1 MSWLTRER
9 LTVYPRIIVALY
21 IILGAYLL
29 IIPGLSG
36 GKAADFMGKPLG
48 ADFSNY
54 WSSSM
59 LSLAGEPMAVYD
71 FPRLIATQE
80 AVTGVKFPLAFSY
93 PPTFLLMILPLA
105 LLPYLASLGAWLLVT
120 LSNYLLV
127 IRRIAPH
134 PLTPWLALAFPGTFQ
149 NFIQGQNGFLSA
161 ALLGGGLVIL
171 DRFPLTGG
179 MLLGA
184 LSYKPHLAALIP
196 VALLAGRCWRALA
209 GAVISAVALALLS
222 ALIFGLGTWKAF
234 SQSIPFTAEL
244 LNSGSVP
251 WFKMPT
257 IYAATRLVG
266 GGSFLAYLLQ
276 GIAML
281 ASVIVVSWTWLR
293 VSSPA
298 FRGVTLTLAILLST
312 PYAFDYDLA
321 VLALPLAW
329 LGWEAHVKG
338 WIMPGE
344 QVVLLIGWLMPIIAP
359 IIAKATNLQ
368 FGPIILIALMVLAI
382 KRSKLGNLAAPMI
395 GVHKKVQLT

>member
-21 IILGAYLL
+21 IILGVYLL

-36 GKAADFMGKPLG
+36 GKTADFMGKPLG

-105 LLPYLASLGAWLLVT
+105 LLPYLASLVAWLLVT

-234 SQSIPFTAEL
+234 YQSIPFTAAL

-266 GGSFLAYLLQ
+266 GGSLP
-276 GIAML
+276 
-281 ASVIVVSWTWLR
+281 S
-293 VSSPA
+293 
-298 FRGVTLTLAILLST
+298 
-312 PYAFDYDLA
+312 
-321 VLALPLAW
+321 LPLA
-329 LGWEAHVKG
+329 GNCHVSIG
-338 WIMPGE
+338 HRGE
-344 QVVLLIGWLMPIIAP
+344 LD
-359 IIAKATNLQ
+359 
-368 FGPIILIALMVLAI
+368 
-382 KRSKLGNLAAPMI
+382 LAAGLLPRFP
-395 GVHKKVQLT
+395 GGYAHPGDTLKHTLCL